1 MTWLAIGTYY
11 LSINKMVE
19 ARKFSVKATLLNPNF
34 GNGWIGFAHTFAA
47 EGEHEQ
53 AISAYAFAARLFPG
67 THLPNLF
74 LECNIYK

>member
-1 MTWLAIGTYY
+1 MELIIYRLIKWWKQE
-11 LSINKMVE
+11 N
-19 ARKFSVKATLLNPNF
+19 FSVKATLLNPNF

-74 LECNIYK
+74 